1 VDPNLVRDLRALPD
15 HPEFLFHP
23 VEDRDEARSG
33 ALNWYLL
40 IRAMEE
46 FSRVT
51 GSPLADAW
59 EHVRRAEYHEACTVF
74 DVSVQRWRKARSAR
88 RR

>member
-1 VDPNLVRDLRALPD
+1 MDANLVRDLRALPD
-15 HPEFLFHP
+15 HPEYLFRP

-46 FSRVT
+46 FRRIT
-51 GSPLADAW
+51 GSPLTDAW
-59 EHVRRAEYHEACTVF
+59 RHVERAEYHEACMVF
-74 DVSVQRWRKARSAR
+74 DVQVQRWRKARSSR